1 MRRSL
6 LGSPFC
12 RRLMLPAA
20 VLTVALTAVPAFA
33 QQAQLPALKPPP
45 PPPIRPYQPV
55 AVTPPAPFNDASFV
69 AFRKQLADIAAHKD
83 RAALANLVVAQNFF
97 WVQDKDL
104 ADKNKSG
111 IDNLAKAIALDAKD
125 GSGWDT
131 VAGSAS
137 EPSAMEIPQQK
148 GVFCAPADPAID
160 QNAFQALANA
170 TGTEPSGMGLSEQGR
185 RRSACRRAAE
195 FAGGRESSAWFWSA
209 CCRTAAPPNPIS
221 RRSCMSRRRPAR
233 PAISTPQTLAPLGGD
248 QMCYTKDAGGWKIAG
263 YFGGVSPQ

>member
-6 LGSPFC
+6 LGLFIAT
-12 RRLMLPAA
+12 LMLPAA
-20 VLTVALTAVPAFA
+20 ALTLALAAPPAFA

-55 AVTPPAPFNDASFV
+55 AVTAPAPFNDASFI

-83 RAALANLVVAQNFF
+83 RAALANLVVTQNFF

-104 ADKNKSG
+104 ADKSRSG

-131 VAGSAS
+131 VAGAAG

-148 GVFCAPADPAID
+148 GIFCAPAIPTID
-160 QNAFQALANA
+160 QNAFQALTNA
-170 TGTEPSGMGLSEQGR
+170 TGTELPEWGYPNNGGLDVHAAAQPSSPVIEKVGMILVRVLPDSGSEPNQPPVLHIATPSGKTGYID
-185 RRSACRRAAE
+185 A
-195 FAGGRESSAWFWSA
+195 
-209 CCRTAAPPNPIS
+209 
-221 RRSCMSRRRPAR
+221 
-233 PAISTPQTLAPLGGD
+233 QTLAPLISD